1 MYYLIKVTTEDAQN
15 TQVIFAYDTEKAA
28 LMAYHQE
35 LAGAMAY
42 DTVKTCLCMLIDDL
56 GRVLTQEK
64 YERDS
69 QAPEEEAVSV
79 G

>member
-1 MYYLIKVTTEDAQN
+1 MYYLVKITHEDAQN
-15 TQVIFAYDTEKAA
+15 TQVIFAYDTEKVA

-64 YERDS
+64 YERDG
-69 QAPEEEAVSV
+69 QVPEAEAATAE
-79 G
+79 